1 MNRWIV
7 VFLFLLTASSLARGA
22 SADDAGLGLPRPA
35 GAAPDF
41 QFQGSDGRWSS
52 LGEMRVSGHVLLV
65 FEPSDAGLAALECEA
80 DLLRARGVLP
90 VAVFR
95 GSDRDNWSRIER
107 LGLTYSLLSDPR
119 GDVAALLEVADSG
132 APGAPSWCLV
142 DRDGR
147 VRGRERGA
155 LPATGLADAAGQA
168 LGAPE
173 QASALGTPRP

>member
-1 MNRWIV
+1 MKRRIIAA
-7 VFLFLLTASSLARGA
+7 LFLLAASSLALGA
-22 SADDAGLGLPRPA
+22 SADDARRDLPRLA

-52 LGEMRVSGHVLLV
+52 LGELRAGGHVLLV
-65 FEPSDAGLAALECEA
+65 FEPSDAGLAALEREA
-80 DLLRARGVLP
+80 DSLRARGVRP

-107 LGLTYSLLSDPR
+107 LGLTYSLLSDPN
-119 GDVAALLEVADSG
+119 GEVAAELEVADAG
-132 APGAPSWCLV
+132 AAAPAWCLV

-155 LPATGLADAAGQA
+155 LPATGLTDGAGPV
-168 LGAPE
+168 LGSRE
-173 QASALGTPRP
+173 QASALGAPQP